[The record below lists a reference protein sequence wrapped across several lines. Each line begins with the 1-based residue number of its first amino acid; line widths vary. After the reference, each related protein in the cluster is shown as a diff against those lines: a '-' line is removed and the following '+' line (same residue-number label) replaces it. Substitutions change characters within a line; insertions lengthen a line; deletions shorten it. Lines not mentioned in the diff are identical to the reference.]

1 MNRRTLNKGLAELRQ
16 PTLFDQIPTAKQRRT
31 GGGRKKNHY
40 KPDVKTLLVNYI
52 KSIKAGSPTDQSVF
66 WVCQRPKEIA
76 HQFAQTYQF
85 IVSHGTLKRLLVEL
99 GYRFG
104 KQAKELP
111 TGICPNRNLQF
122 LIITNLVLCMS
133 LQSPVIS
140 IYCKK
145 KNAWAIATRTAD
157 ATPRPLSTSMTTTI
171 PIWRRAT

>member
-1 MNRRTLNKGLAELRQ
+1 M
-16 PTLFDQIPTAKQRRT
+16 
-31 GGGRKKNHY
+31 
-40 KPDVKTLLVNYI
+40 LVNYI
-52 KSIKAGSPTDQSVF
+52 DSIKAGSPTDQSVF

-122 LIITNLVLCMS
+122 LISTNLVLCMS

-140 IYCKK
+140 IDCKK
-145 KNAWAIATRTAD
+145 KERLGNRHPDGRCYTQAPINVYDHDYTYLAQGNMIPHRIYDLQANEAGPPVRLYIAG
-157 ATPRPLSTSMTTTI
+157 
-171 PIWRRAT
+171 